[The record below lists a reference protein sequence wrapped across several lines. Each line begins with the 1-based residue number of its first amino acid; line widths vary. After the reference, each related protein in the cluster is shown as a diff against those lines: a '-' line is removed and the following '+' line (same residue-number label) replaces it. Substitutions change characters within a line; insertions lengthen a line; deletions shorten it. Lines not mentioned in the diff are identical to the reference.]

1 VAQAFTDDLQ
11 IDAGVQQDGG
21 VGMADVVQP
30 YAGSSARST
39 RRLWRRVMV
48 SGCSGLPSG
57 WQQPSRG
64 VELVAE
70 VLGPLVEDEQ
80 MLGEVVGPSRG

>member
-1 VAQAFTDDLQ
+1 
-11 IDAGVQQDGG
+11 
-21 VGMADVVQP
+21 
-30 YAGSSARST
+30 
-39 RRLWRRVMV
+39 MV